1 MIRSSHLLTL
11 FLAIVLLSSCSAPR
25 EVATVTERPVPRY
38 AERNA
43 RDSVRAAKQQEVAAS
58 LPQVEVP
65 ADPMGRMRLLED
77 ERTQLAFAQ
86 TYGIVPDTVWYSH
99 ARRGALRF
107 GGGCSASF
115 VSSRGLVMTN
125 HHCAREHLEAVSMGE
140 EQLVRNGFLADTT
153 ADERRVPDLEV
164 EQLVRIEDVTRDV
177 LRGAGRRAGAAEYET
192 ALSDAIQRIQTARSD
207 RVKSRDTTL
216 SVQVVRLEGGAR
228 FSAYTYRTFDDVRLV
243 MAPHEQ
249 VGFFGGDADNFTF
262 PRYTFDLAFFRVYQ
276 GGVPLES
283 PDFFAWNPDGAQDGQ
298 PVFVVGNPGST
309 LRLTT
314 ADKLAYLLDVE
325 LPAQRA
331 ALGRRIDLVNS
342 LLVADA
348 VSDSLGLLQNTL
360 FTLQN
365 TDKSAQ
371 GEMEALAREVV
382 AQRRELDRRLQDS
395 LATDSDVPTSLT
407 NLFREM
413 SDVQRSR
420 RAVADQTDPFTFFAS
435 PPFDSALL
443 TRATYAYFA
452 GLFRRGGAPQSRID
466 EFIQQALDVED
477 QPVALDRGLLLLRLE
492 EMQANLG
499 ARAALRRLTDTLSL
513 AAYVDTLFAHTA
525 LADSA
530 AFDSLLRD
538 GTFNSSVEPAAALA
552 DALVPIFR
560 TTLIQNS
567 GFDDIE
573 AGLQVRL
580 AQATSRYSDYPLA
593 SDATFTLRVSDGNVR
608 GYDGASGATVD
619 PFTTLEGLYD
629 RADRLEGPFYDLPDQ
644 WTSSRDSLDLST
656 PLNLVSTNDITGGN
670 SGSPLLDRNLRVVG
684 LVFDSNYEALGND
697 YLYRPDRA
705 RTISVDVRGMIEAL
719 RVVYGA
725 DRLLDELIFVSE
737 PEPATVG
744 E

>member
-1 MIRSSHLLTL
+1 MIRFPRSLILLL
-11 FLAIVLLSSCSAPR
+11 VVLLSSCSAPR
-25 EVATVTERPVPRY
+25 EVATVTERPIPRY

-43 RDSVRAAKQQEVAAS
+43 RDSARVAMREEVAAS
-58 LPQVEVP
+58 LPQVDVP
-65 ADPMGRMRLLED
+65 EAPLGRMRLLED

-86 TYGIVPDTVWYSH
+86 TYGIVPDTVWYAR

-115 VSSRGLVMTN
+115 VSPRGLVMTN
-125 HHCAREHLEAVSMGE
+125 HHCAREHLEAASRSG
-140 EQLVRNGFLADTT
+140 EQLVRDGFLASATG
-153 ADERRVPDLEV
+153 DERRVPDLEV
-164 EQLVRIEDVTRDV
+164 EQLIRIEDVTRDV

-192 ALSDAIQRIQTARSD
+192 ALSNTIQRIQTARND
-207 RVKSRDTTL
+207 RIQSRDSSL

-228 FSAYTYRTFDDVRLV
+228 FSAYTYRTYDDVRLV

-249 VGFFGGDADNFTF
+249 AGFFGGDADNFTF
-262 PRYTFDLAFFRVYQ
+262 PRYTFDLAFFRVYD
-276 GGVPLES
+276 GDVPLES
-283 PDFFAWNPDGAQDGQ
+283 PDFFAWNPDGAQVGQ
-298 PVFVVGNPGST
+298 PVFVVGNPGTT

-314 ADKLAYLLDVE
+314 ADKLSYLLEVE
-325 LPAQRA
+325 LPNQRA
-331 ALGRRIDLVNS
+331 ALGRRIALV
-342 LLVADA
+342 
-348 VSDSLGLLQNTL
+348 DSLMSVNASVDSVGGLQNAL

-371 GEMEALAREVV
+371 GEMEALGREVI
-382 AQRRELDRRLQDS
+382 AQRRTLDQRLQDS
-395 LATDSDVPTSLT
+395 LATDGDASDALA

-413 SDVQRSR
+413 NDVQRSR
-420 RAVADQTDPFTFFAS
+420 RAVADQTNPFVFFAS

-443 TRATYAYFA
+443 ARATYAYFA
-452 GLFRRGGAPQSRID
+452 GLFRRGGAPQARID
-466 EFIQQALDVED
+466 EFIEQALAVED
-477 QPVALDRGLLLLRLE
+477 QPEALDRGLLRLRLE

-513 AAYVDTLFAHTA
+513 SAYVDTLFATTV

-530 AFDSLLRD
+530 SFDSLLRS
-538 GTFNSSVEPAAALA
+538 GSFNASVEPAAALA

-560 TTLIQNS
+560 TTLIQDS

-580 AQATSRYSDYPLA
+580 AQATSRYADYPLA

-608 GYDGASGATVD
+608 GYEQPSGASVD
-619 PFTTLEGLYD
+619 PFTTLAGLFD
-629 RADRLEGPFYDLPDQ
+629 RADELEGPFYDLPDL
-644 WTSSRDSLDLST
+644 WTNARDSLDLSS
-656 PLNLVSTNDITGGN
+656 PLNLVTTNDITGGN
-670 SGSPLLDRNLRVVG
+670 SGSPLLDRDLRVVG

-705 RTISVDVRGMIEAL
+705 RAISVDVRGMIEVL
-719 RVVYGA
+719 RGVYGA
-725 DRLLDELIFVSE
+725 QRLLDELVFVPAS
-737 PEPATVG
+737 EPATVG